1 MTKRFYVKGAELTLG
16 ASVDWVGA
24 TIKAHL
30 VKNAYAPN
38 YSTHDFRDDLGAN
51 IVSTVTL
58 ASKAIT
64 GGVFDAADIVFPAV
78 TTGNTC
84 NAVVL
89 TKEVTTDADSP
100 LLIYIDDA
108 DITNFPVTT
117 SGGDV
122 NVAWASTAYKIFSLV
137 P

>member
-1 MTKRFYVKGAELTLG
+1 MTKRFYVKGAELTLSSG
-16 ASVDWVGA
+16 VDWVGA

-30 VKNAYAPN
+30 VKSTYTPN
-38 YSTHDFRDDLGAN
+38 YSTHDFRDDIGAN
-51 IVSTVTL
+51 IAATVTL
-58 ASKAIT
+58 SGKSIT
-64 GGVFDAADIVFPAV
+64 GGIFDATNLVFPAV
-78 TTGNTC
+78 AGGSVC
-84 NAVVL
+84 NAIVL

-100 LLIYIDDA
+100 LLIYIDSA

-122 NVAWASTAYKIFSLV
+122 NAAWADTAYKIFSLV

>member
-16 ASVDWVGA
+16 ASIDWVGD

-30 VKNAYAPN
+30 VKSAYVPN

-58 ASKAIT
+58 ASKTIT
-64 GGVFDAADIVFPAV
+64 GGVFDAANLVFPAV
-78 TTGNTC
+78 AGGNVC
-84 NAVVL
+84 NAIVL
-89 TKEVTTDADSP
+89 TQEVTTDADSP
-100 LLIYIDDA
+100 LLIYIDSA

-122 NVAWASTAYKIFSLV
+122 NAAWADTAYKIFSLV